1 MNISSANSATAMLG
15 KLSSAST
22 RSKPT
27 TPINESVRSLDVNKT
42 QEQSSKGVTPNIV
55 IDEQAIEQFKE
66 NQSTQLA
73 FTQSNNTKFSP
84 ADQDQPT
91 AKNETAVAHY
101 QAIGNLSER
110 ESVQKLFGVDL
121 LA

>member
-15 KLSSAST
+15 RLSSAST
-22 RSKPT
+22 RSQSS
-27 TPINESVRSLDVNKT
+27 TPINESVRSLDVNKA
-42 QEQSSKGVTPNIV
+42 QGQPSKGVTPEIV

-66 NQSTQLA
+66 NQTSPLA
-73 FTQSNNTKFSP
+73 FSQSNNAKFSP
-84 ADQDQPT
+84 ADQDQPS
-91 AKNETAVAHY
+91 AKNEIAVAHY